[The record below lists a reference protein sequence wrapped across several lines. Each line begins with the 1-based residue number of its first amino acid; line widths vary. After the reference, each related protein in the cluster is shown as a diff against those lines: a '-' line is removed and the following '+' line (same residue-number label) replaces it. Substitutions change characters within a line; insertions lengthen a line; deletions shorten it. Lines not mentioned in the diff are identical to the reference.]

1 MAVTIRLADDHDALR
16 AVASPLAELGSA
28 LHLII
33 APDHHLGLAAWI
45 DRIRATFTPRM
56 LAELSAFQF
65 LWDTYRAA
73 FMFPTD
79 LAHGTTSSS
88 LDAELGW
95 LASMPLGD
103 FATQALQ
110 PLASRPDLPLED
122 APHDPTDRL
131 LTHARARN
139 RRVESATSALLSNP
153 QQVRERLLEFLA
165 SCDRAFFA
173 AEWPRLAPTLERAAA
188 DVMTLQSERGSA
200 AVLASLA
207 HGIRARGTTVTIDK
221 AITATIELAGPR
233 RAVVIPSLLCHPHV
247 VVQSEPAWTP
257 VIQYAVQRT
266 APRRALPPLE
276 VTARRLEALADSS
289 RLELCGLIAREARA
303 TQELAAMTG
312 LTTPTV
318 SRHLKVLRDAGLVT
332 STQHGHFR
340 LHELDLDVVEGLGQA
355 LVASLLR

>member
-1 MAVTIRLADDHDALR
+1 MAVTIRLGDDHDALR

-28 LHLII
+28 LHLLV

-45 DRIRATFTPRM
+45 ERVRATFTPRM
-56 LAELSAFQF
+56 DAEMSAFQF
-65 LWDTYRAA
+65 LWDTYRAS
-73 FMFPTD
+73 FMFPDEHVDTATPT
-79 LAHGTTSSS
+79 LAS
-88 LDAELGW
+88 ELGRV
-95 LASMPLGD
+95 ATMPLRD

-122 APHDPTDRL
+122 APQDPTDRL

-153 QQVRERLLEFLA
+153 EQVRERLLEFLA

-188 DVMTLQSERGSA
+188 DVTTLQAERGSV
-200 AVLASLA
+200 AVLVSLA
-207 HGIRARGTTVTIDK
+207 HGIRARGATVTIDK
-221 AITATIELAGPR
+221 STTGTIDLASGR
-233 RAVVIPSLLCHPHV
+233 RVLVIPSLLCHPHV
-247 VVQSEPAWTP
+247 IVQSEPAWTP
-257 VIQYAVQRT
+257 VIQYPVQRP
-266 APRRALPPLE
+266 APRRALPPLD
-276 VTARRLEALADSS
+276 VTARRLEALADPS
-289 RLELCGLIAREARA
+289 RLELCALIAREARA

-340 LHELDLDVVEGLGQA
+340 LHVLDLDVVEGLGQA